1 MGDLEVTVAEVAAKV
16 RQHKAKASF
25 SQRKPGVGG
34 SLRGSY
40 EDFNQDVFE
49 DIGHLSCRNL
59 LNTVFLSD
67 VRRVHIFGRFPC
79 ACC

>member
-16 RQHKAKASF
+16 RQQKAKASL

-49 DIGHLSCRNL
+49 DIGHLRCMDL
-59 LNTVFLSD
+59 LNTVSLSD

>member
-1 MGDLEVTVAEVAAKV
+1 MGDLEITVAEVAAKV

-49 DIGHLSCRNL
+49 DIGQLSCRNL
-59 LNTVFLSD
+59 LNTVFLCD
-67 VRRVHIFGRFPC
+67 VRGVHIFERIPC
-79 ACC
+79 AC